1 MTLQYATQIALSC
14 AALGIMMEMI
24 RENGRM
30 QRDTKKRLY
39 LTYGVILLAAVTE
52 AAALW
57 LNGAPA
63 ETRPLHLAVKGLDYC
78 LSPLVGLTLIH
89 QLRHEARWNRLLLGI
104 LLVNVALQAA
114 SFFTGSVYY
123 VDADN
128 IYHHGPLYILYVLM
142 YGIVIALTAWQFIL
156 YSHRF
161 KSGNRVSL
169 QMIVLFVVA
178 GIAAQEIGGAR
189 VIYFALTLGAI
200 LLFIH
205 NNEYVQQASDDTI
218 TEQQAR
224 LETDAL
230 TGMKSRYAY
239 NEALNALNTPE
250 SLPEDTAVF
259 MIDINGLKQ
268 VNDRQGHVAGDELI
282 RGVAQCISEVFS
294 PYGACYR
301 TGGDEFVAI
310 LHGLAEDDV
319 PDLCAKLIRTVGGW
333 RGELVQRAD
342 VSYGYVRADEF
353 PDKSVEALIR
363 VADER
368 MYWRKA
374 QYYKASGH
382 DRRRR

>member
-1 MTLQYATQIALSC
+1 MTTQYGASIALSC
-14 AALGIMMEMI
+14 IALGIMMVMI

-30 QRDTKKRLY
+30 KRDTKKRMY
-39 LTYGVILLAAVTE
+39 LTYSVIILAAVTE

-63 ETRPLHLAVKGLDYC
+63 GTRPLHLAVKGLDYC
-78 LSPLVGLTLIH
+78 LSPLVGLSLIH
-89 QLRHEARWNRLLLGI
+89 QLRHEAKWNRLLLGI
-104 LLVNVALQAA
+104 LLANVALQAV
-114 SFFTGSVYY
+114 SFFTGWLYY

-128 IYHHGPLYILYVLM
+128 IYHHGPLYILYVLI

-156 YSHRF
+156 YSRYF
-161 KSGNRVSL
+161 KSSNRVSL
-169 QMIVLFVVA
+169 QMIVLFIVA
-178 GIAAQEIGGAR
+178 GVAAQEVLGAR

-205 NNEYVQQASDDTI
+205 NNEYVQQSSDDTI
-218 TEQQAR
+218 SEQR
-224 LETDAL
+224 TVIETDAL

-268 VNDRQGHVAGDELI
+268 VNDMRGHIAGDELI
-282 RGVAQCISEVFS
+282 RSVAQCISEVFS

-310 LHGLAEDDV
+310 LHGLTEDDE
-319 PDLCAKLIRTVGGW
+319 PDLCAKLIRTVGNW
-333 RGELVQRAD
+333 RGELVPHAS
-342 VSYGYVRADEF
+342 VSYGYVRANEF
-353 PDKSVEALIR
+353 PDKSVEELIR

-374 QYYKASGH
+374 QYYKSSGR